1 MVNTKLDNPFEEVEF
16 VASSPLFLV
25 KRMFDC
31 PLSKQKVGSKFCFG
45 CPYGKRNLRVY
56 NMPFPSLPNVEVS
69 IECTY

>member
-31 PLSKQKVGSKFCFG
+31 PLSKQRLVVNSVLVVLME
-45 CPYGKRNLRVY
+45 N
-56 NMPFPSLPNVEVS
+56 E
-69 IECTY
+69 T